1 MADTAEIFQFPDRRD
16 DAQTPE
22 AESPGRSPQVEDGFV
37 RIATELHQALA
48 RSRMTGN
55 ERAVVDTVIR
65 FTYGYQRT
73 EARIT
78 GETFAQWTGLD
89 RSDCNSIVSELVRRR
104 ILLRAG
110 SRSPIRLNKDYSQWE
125 KPKGASRRVKP
136 KKSEWGENHPTGEA
150 PPKPPHWGDNRPTE
164 WGENRPTYKDSIDI
178 PPLPSVEGEGPRPE
192 SGQGPKPAKPK
203 SAKSGQ
209 RPKAKPTKLDLSN
222 LPPGVTV
229 EAVQGFIEHRKALKK
244 PLTQRALNLN
254 INEALRSAERI
265 PELTA
270 DQALDETVLAG
281 WQGVKAD
288 WLARRLG
295 SQQRQGGGMN
305 QAQRLH
311 ASNQQAIREAVARR
325 QARSDDVG
333 DLLDTEGG
341 HW

>member
-1 MADTAEIFQFPDRRD
+1 M
-16 DAQTPE
+16 
-22 AESPGRSPQVEDGFV
+22 EDGFV

-55 ERAVVDTVIR
+55 ERAVVDAVIR
-65 FTYGYQRT
+65 FTYGYQRK
-73 EARIT
+73 EARIM
-78 GETFAQWTGLD
+78 GETFSQWTGLD

-136 KKSEWGENHPTGEA
+136 KKGERGENRPTGET
-150 PPKPPHWGDNRPTE
+150 PPKPPHWGDNRPTGEEIEWGDNGPTE

-209 RPKAKPTKLDLSN
+209 RPKTKPSQLDLSN

-295 SQQRQGGGMN
+295 SQQRQGSGMN
-305 QAQRLH
+305 QAERLH

-325 QARSDDVG
+325 QERSGDVG